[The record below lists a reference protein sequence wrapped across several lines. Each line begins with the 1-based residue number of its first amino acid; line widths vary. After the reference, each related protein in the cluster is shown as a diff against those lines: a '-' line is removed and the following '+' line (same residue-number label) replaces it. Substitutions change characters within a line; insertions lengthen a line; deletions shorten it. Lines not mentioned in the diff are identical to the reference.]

1 MTVALPDPF
10 LLGPW
15 RVLRGQNRLERDDP
29 AKVEKLEN
37 KAMDVLCV
45 LAARAGQTVSRE
57 DLLEAVWPGRVV
69 VEETLSRVIAQLRA
83 ALGDDARSPTYIETV
98 PKRGYRLRVVPQPLP
113 VPTAAPIPS
122 PATAAPESPAPS
134 SNSFP
139 LRRWIG
145 RTLAAL
151 LLIGAAWHWGWPA
164 LRLELAVRQGLA
176 AISQR
181 ETGPADDGTL
191 REQLRRIRPARVLW
205 VDNKPANNEMEIAT
219 LTRAGVEVDTALSN
233 AEAAEQVRGR
243 EYDLVISDIYRTE
256 NGNLLAGFDLPRTLM
271 PDRNRLPPLIYYT
284 GKVEQP
290 RSPDGYPI
298 TDRPSALFRE
308 ISLLLRG
315 G

>member
-1 MTVALPDPF
+1 MTAVLPDPF

-15 RVLRGQNRLERDDP
+15 RVLRGQNRLERDEP
-29 AKVEKLEN
+29 AEVERLEN

-57 DLLEAVWPGRVV
+57 DLLEAVWPGRIV

-98 PKRGYRLRVVPQPLP
+98 PKRGYRLRVMPQPLP
-113 VPTAAPIPS
+113 LPAAAPAPS
-122 PATAAPESPAPS
+122 PAPPPAPR
-134 SNSFP
+134 SFL
-139 LRRWIG
+139 LRQWIG
-145 RTLAAL
+145 RTLAVL
-151 LLIGAAWHWGWPA
+151 LLGAVAWHWGWPA
-164 LRLELAVRQGLA
+164 LRLELAVRKGLA
-176 AISQR
+176 AIAQR
-181 ETGPADDGTL
+181 ESGPTDDGNL

-205 VDNKPANNEMEIAT
+205 VDDKPSNNEMEIAT
-219 LTRAGVEVDTALSN
+219 LNRAGVEVDTTLSN

-256 NGNLLAGFDLPRTLM
+256 HGNIRAGFDLPRALM

-290 RSPDGYPI
+290 RSPDGYPV
-298 TDRPSALFRE
+298 TDRPSELFRE
-308 ISLLLRG
+308 ISQILRG
-315 G
+315 LN